1 MNWRDG
7 GTDKSVRL
15 TAWKIAGDPGVDG
28 LLATI
33 SATHEPDPLL
43 RCGDEF
49 PLTSIDAFPEPS
61 MATGGG
67 VCEHDFHE
75 EANATCG
82 WNEVRR
88 PRAPRIARV
97 GARVHA
103 DQFLLGRVPPFGLW
117 HDAFGRSLSLL
128 FLVLSS
134 TTRAAPPSTAPFPT
148 CVCTRTANSARSPQ
162 VTWRSAAT
170 WLRLQ
175 NDRLA
180 S

>member
-82 WNEVRR
+82 RNEVRR
-88 PRAPRIARV
+88 PRAS
-97 GARVHA
+97 HA
-103 DQFLLGRVPPFGLW
+103 
-117 HDAFGRSLSLL
+117 
-128 FLVLSS
+128 
-134 TTRAAPPSTAPFPT
+134 
-148 CVCTRTANSARSPQ
+148 
-162 VTWRSAAT
+162 
-170 WLRLQ
+170 
-175 NDRLA
+175 
-180 S
+180 